1 MVFDNKNTI
10 AVRFTENVYATK
22 AEVAHSLNTPLIDSF
37 WKNIVKYRQ
46 QFAQTLPLS
55 AVDRTTFLSFCY
67 SPKTSEEINNV
78 ELKFINF
85 VKRFNE
91 INEQTNDKILYC
103 NDAIVDI
110 LSTLASKYSL
120 DVDVKYLKML
130 VSNNLKTS
138 KDDDLNI
145 LSRYINALDFV
156 SENIDKPI
164 DMDYL
169 ANLYSLISNNHELV
183 ELYRSKN
190 LDSSE
195 TRVLIDRL
203 YTSAPVYAIDTM
215 MNQLFKF
222 INSYDGSISIKASA
236 VFYYMHFIKPFNDFN
251 DEMALLLTKAVILR
265 SETGVVGKYLNLE
278 KSFTTFSTRLN
289 KVTLEVQKTND
300 LTYFLK
306 FMNELCID
314 AIDEEIKR
322 INNLEA
328 IALKEDYYFSA
339 QEEIRQAE
347 INTFNHSS
355 DADELPLDDNNEKE
369 ETKEPSIIKDD
380 TANAESEQYVEEK
393 YDKPIKENEE
403 SIKGLAI
410 SYLPPVLDERQAS
423 RLEEHLLESDP
434 ELSRSQAYF
443 YARHCSMGKRYTI
456 QQFKKEV
463 GCAYETARTSMDN
476 LAKLGYYRQEMVKN
490 KKVYTPIKRK

>member
-1 MVFDNKNTI
+1 MALNNSNSI
-10 AVRFTENVYATK
+10 SVRFTEDVYATK
-22 AEVAHSLNTPLIDSF
+22 AEVAHVLKTPLIDSF

-55 AVDRTTFLSFCY
+55 AVDRTTFYSICY
-67 SPKTSEEINNV
+67 SPKISEEVNNV
-78 ELKFINF
+78 DLRFINLI
-85 VKRFNE
+85 KRFNE
-91 INEQTNDKILYC
+91 IDAQTNDNLLYC
-103 NDAIVDI
+103 NSALVDI
-110 LSTLASKYSL
+110 LSTIASKFNL
-120 DVDVKYLKML
+120 DVDEKYLKML
-130 VSNNLKTS
+130 VSNNLKSTQ
-138 KDDDLNI
+138 DNDLNL
-145 LSRYINALDFV
+145 LSRYINCLNYI
-156 SENIDKPI
+156 SENLDKRI

-169 ANLYSLISNNHELV
+169 ANLYTLISNNHELV

-190 LDSSE
+190 LDSYE

-203 YTSAPVYAIDTM
+203 YSSAPTYAIEPM
-215 MNQLFKF
+215 MSQLFKF
-222 INSYDGSISIKASA
+222 IETYTGSTSIKASA
-236 VFYYMHFIKPFNDFN
+236 VFYYLHFIKPFNNYN
-251 DEMALLLTKAVILR
+251 DEMALLLTKAIILK
-265 SETGVVGKYLNLE
+265 SETGSIGKYLNIE
-278 KSFTTFSTRLN
+278 KSFTFYLSRLN
-289 KVTLEVQKTND
+289 KVSIEVQKTND

-306 FMNELCID
+306 YMNELFND
-314 AIDEEIKR
+314 VIDEEIKR

-328 IALKEDYYFSA
+328 IALKEDYYFTA
-339 QEEIRQAE
+339 QEEIKQAE
-347 INTFNHSS
+347 NYVSEEMAEVESEIEPEEVVNEEPEVTV
-355 DADELPLDDNNEKE
+355 EKE
-369 ETKEPSIIKDD
+369 VTVEVVKKQHEVEKSIEPI
-380 TANAESEQYVEEK
+380 NEAEEVV
-393 YDKPIKENEE
+393 
-403 SIKGLAI
+403 KGLAI